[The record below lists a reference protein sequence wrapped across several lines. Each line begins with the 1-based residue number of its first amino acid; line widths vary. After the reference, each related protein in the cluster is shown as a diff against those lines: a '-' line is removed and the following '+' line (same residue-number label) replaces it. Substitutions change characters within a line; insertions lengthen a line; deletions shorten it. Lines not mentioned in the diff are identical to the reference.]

1 MTSDSGK
8 PMRLYYF
15 APFDILRSRTNQISD
30 VRFCEGFRQNGF
42 EVKMITPYVYRKD
55 NLDKKRVLDYYGIED
70 GFSVRY
76 LPTFFLKDISGVFNM
91 ALVVALSFLYFL
103 PVLLRHTFKRQEVL
117 VISRSALILYPQLWL
132 KKILKSRIKTVV
144 WVHEVKKH
152 KTYSYVYRHADF
164 ILGTNSAITGD
175 IEKLYGVEA
184 GKTGITLNPV
194 SERQLKEELSR
205 EEARRKI
212 GISQQPL
219 VVYTGKL
226 FIGQLEA
233 RYLLEAARQL
243 PSYTFLFTGGKPEV
257 VEYYK
262 SWCYDNEVGNVLFTG
277 YLHDYRE
284 LKNYQ
289 YAADILV
296 SYYTEKE
303 HDLRYNLPQKIVEYM
318 LTKNPI
324 VTPEFEATRDVL
336 NAENAIFVEPE
347 NIASLVSGIR
357 KAWEDREHAQQ
368 LAQRAYSDSRH
379 YSFKQVIA
387 TLINPIFNCPKRTTS
402 T

>member
-1 MTSDSGK
+1 
-8 PMRLYYF
+8 MRLYYF

-164 ILGTNSAITGD
+164 ILGTNSG
-175 IEKLYGVEA
+175 L
-184 GKTGITLNPV
+184 
-194 SERQLKEELSR
+194 
-205 EEARRKI
+205 
-212 GISQQPL
+212 
-219 VVYTGKL
+219 
-226 FIGQLEA
+226 
-233 RYLLEAARQL
+233 
-243 PSYTFLFTGGKPEV
+243 
-257 VEYYK
+257 
-262 SWCYDNEVGNVLFTG
+262 
-277 YLHDYRE
+277 
-284 LKNYQ
+284 
-289 YAADILV
+289 
-296 SYYTEKE
+296 
-303 HDLRYNLPQKIVEYM
+303 
-318 LTKNPI
+318 
-324 VTPEFEATRDVL
+324 
-336 NAENAIFVEPE
+336 
-347 NIASLVSGIR
+347 
-357 KAWEDREHAQQ
+357 
-368 LAQRAYSDSRH
+368 
-379 YSFKQVIA
+379 
-387 TLINPIFNCPKRTTS
+387 
-402 T
+402 